1 MRKLVVTIVLASV
14 AALALAAC
22 GSSSSSSSSTP
33 STSSAPAG
41 GGGGGGAGGGG
52 GGTASGGG
60 STVKI
65 AADPSGALKYTTSSA
80 SATAG
85 NVKVDFTNQSPVGHD
100 VTIADSSGKVLGQT
114 SIITGSNT
122 STSVNL
128 KPGSYTFYCSV
139 DSHEQAGMKGTLTV
153 K

>member
-60 STVKI
+60 SSVKI